1 LKEDGIFSSTS
12 KKKENSTKEKEA
24 VKSILQTRG
33 TLSVQDPDT
42 RKRIYNRKEYKK
54 CRYFKNTK

>member
-1 LKEDGIFSSTS
+1 MKEDGIFSSTL
-12 KKKENSTKEKEA
+12 KKKANSTKEKEA

-42 RKRIYNRKEYKK
+42 RKRIHNRKEYKK
-54 CRYFKNTK
+54 CRYFKDTK